1 MTDLPAR
8 RTPWGA
14 AALVALAVLA
24 GYVLTLAPTVTFW
37 DAGEFIAAA
46 RVLGIPH
53 PPGTPLFTLLGHT
66 WGLAFPVGDYAAR
79 LNVMSA
85 VFSAA
90 CAGFFFLVAHVTLE
104 RVAEGLAGFDRRL
117 VVTGGAAAAA
127 LAGAFAFTAWQN
139 SNETEVYMVATF
151 TIAATSFLV
160 LRWRALRGTP
170 RATHLLLL
178 VVYIGGLSM
187 GNHLLALLVGP
198 AVLGFLG
205 YTLWTAPAA
214 DPAERRREWAHAAVV
229 AGLWALLIGT
239 GLGSTGLVVVGLLCF
254 LGAAMF
260 AATAGT
266 LSFALLAFAFAAV
279 GVTVYLFLYI
289 RAGQQPV
296 LNEADPST
304 WERLLAVI
312 RREQYPIRT
321 PLDDPTVPHGPF
333 NPGRSLT
340 IIGLQ
345 LANYVQYFDW
355 QWAKTLGQDFTLSLR
370 SLVTVAFFGLGVQ
383 GALAQRRADRGA
395 FWLHG
400 GLWLITGLGLVAYMN
415 FKPGYGLGY
424 ERFPDVEQHEVR
436 DRDYFFV
443 VSFITWGT
451 WVGIGLA
458 DLARQA
464 LVRGGG
470 RLLAGGALAVA
481 LVPFAFNFKAAT
493 RRHGPDARLA
503 ADAAFNLLN
512 SVGPNGILFTYG
524 DNDTFPLWWAQ
535 EVQGIRRD
543 VTVVCLSLAN
553 TDWYVRQLRD
563 QPGRPFDA
571 GSAPEVWR
579 EAAGPA
585 PARPVHTMTDE
596 EIRLAQPQQLGA
608 PLPLRFGTLVDTLP
622 AGTILQMSDIVA
634 LRIVQEN
641 LGRRPVA
648 WAITTGGERAG
659 LQKWTVQ
666 QGLAFRLE
674 GAVPDTTR
682 ADLDFT
688 GIAGA
693 PLDVELSRR
702 LAWDTYR
709 YARLLEAD
717 PGQVTD
723 PTSRSFSNSLGLVL
737 AQLGFAYE
745 ARGDREAARTNMRR
759 AAQLNPNPAI
769 IDRARELERG
779 VFNIPGADTVLPQ

>member
-1 MTDLPAR
+1 MTDLPLR
-8 RTPWGA
+8 RPPWGA

-24 GYVLTLAPTVTFW
+24 GYVFTLAPTVTFW

-46 RVLGIPH
+46 KVLGIPH

-66 WGLAFPVGDYAAR
+66 WGLAVPVGDYAAR
-79 LNVMSA
+79 LSLLSA
-85 VFSAA
+85 IFSAL

-104 RVAEGLAGFDRRL
+104 RVAEGLEGADRRL

-151 TIAATSFLV
+151 TIAAISFLV

-198 AVLGFLG
+198 AVVGFLG
-205 YTLWTAPAA
+205 HTLWTRPAA
-214 DPAERRREWAHAAVV
+214 DPAERRREWAQAAVV

-239 GLGSTGLVVVGLLCF
+239 GLGSTGLVVLGLLCF
-254 LGAAMF
+254 LGAAAF
-260 AATAGT
+260 AASAGT
-266 LSFALLAFAFAAV
+266 LGFALLAFAFAAV
-279 GVTVYLFLYI
+279 GVTIYLFLYI

-321 PLDDPTVPHGPF
+321 PFDDPTVPHGPF

-355 QWAKTLGQDFTLSLR
+355 QWAKTLGQDFTVSLR

-395 FWLHG
+395 FWLHA

-424 ERFPDVEQHEVR
+424 ERYPDVEQHEVR

-458 DLARQA
+458 DLARKA
-464 LVRGGG
+464 LARGGG

-481 LVPFAFNFKAAT
+481 LVPFAFNLKAAS

-503 ADAAFNLLN
+503 ADAAYNLLN

-535 EVQGIRRD
+535 EVEGIRRD

-563 QPGRPFDA
+563 QPARPFDPA
-571 GSAPEVWR
+571 TAAAVWHD
-579 EAAGPA
+579 APA
-585 PARPVHTMTDE
+585 PMPDRPVHTMTDA
-596 EIRLAQPQQLGA
+596 EILRAVPQQLPA
-608 PLPLRFGTLVDTLP
+608 PMAFRAGSLADTLP

-634 LRIVQEN
+634 LRIVMEN
-641 LGRRPVA
+641 LGRRPIA

-659 LQKWTVQ
+659 LGRWTVQ

-674 GAVPDTTR
+674 GSLPDTTR

-702 LAWDTYR
+702 LAWDAYR
-709 YARLLEAD
+709 YAGLLEA
-717 PGQVTD
+717 PPEAVTD

-745 ARGDREAARTNMRR
+745 RRGARDDALASFRR

-769 IDRARELERG
+769 VERVNELERG
-779 VFNIPGADTVLPQ
+779 VFTIPGADTVRPQ

>member
-1 MTDLPAR
+1 MTDQPLR
-8 RTPWGA
+8 RVPWGA
-14 AALVALAVLA
+14 AAVVTLAVLL
-24 GYVLTLAPTVTFW
+24 GYVLTLAPSVTFW

-46 RVLGIPH
+46 KVLGIPH

-66 WGLAFPVGDYAAR
+66 WGLMLPVGEYAFR
-79 LNVMSA
+79 LNLMSA
-85 VFSAA
+85 VFSAL
-90 CAGFFFLVAHVTLE
+90 CAGFFFLVARVTLE
-104 RVAEGLAGFDRRL
+104 RVAAGLEGLERRL
-117 VVTGGAAAAA
+117 VVIGGSAAAAC
-127 LAGAFAFTAWQN
+127 AGAFSFTAWQN
-139 SNETEVYMVATF
+139 SVETEVYMVATL
-151 TIAATSFLV
+151 TIAAICFLA
-160 LRWRALRGTP
+160 LRWRELRGTP

-178 VVYIGGLSM
+178 IVYIGGLSM
-187 GNHLLALLVGP
+187 GNHLLALLAGP
-198 AVLGFLG
+198 AVIAFLAH
-205 YTLWTAPAA
+205 TLWTSPAA
-214 DPAERRREWAHAAVV
+214 DPAERRREWAQAAVV

-254 LGAAMF
+254 IGAAAF
-260 AATAGT
+260 AASAGA
-266 LSFALLAFAFAAV
+266 LPFALTAFALAAV
-279 GVTVYLFLYI
+279 GVTIYLFLYI

-321 PLDDPTVPHGPF
+321 PFDDPTQLHGPY

-345 LANYVQYFDW
+345 LANYLQYFDW

-370 SLVTVAFFGLGVQ
+370 SLATIAFLGLGVH

-395 FWLHG
+395 FWLHS

-424 ERFPDVEQHEVR
+424 DRYPDFEQHEVR

-443 VSFITWGT
+443 VSFIAWGT

-464 LVRGGG
+464 LARGFG
-470 RLLAGGALAVA
+470 RAAAAGALALA
-481 LVPFAFNFKAAT
+481 LVPFAFNFTAAS

-503 ADAAFNLLN
+503 ADAAYNLLN

-535 EVQGIRRD
+535 EVEGVRRD

-563 QPGRPFDA
+563 QPARPFEAA
-571 GSAPEVWR
+571 GAPAVWR
-579 EAAGPA
+579 EAGADP
-585 PARPVHTMTDE
+585 PDRPVHTMTDQ
-596 EIRLAQPQQLGA
+596 EIDLARPQQLQA
-608 PLPLRFGTLVDTLP
+608 PLPIRLGPLVDTLP

-641 LGRRPVA
+641 LGRRPIA

-659 LQKWTVQ
+659 LGRWTVQ
-666 QGLAFRLE
+666 QGLAFRIEARL
-674 GAVPDTTR
+674 PDSTR
-682 ADLDFT
+682 TDLDFT

-693 PLDVELSRR
+693 PFDVELSRR
-702 LAWDTYR
+702 LVWETYR
-709 YARLLEAD
+709 FAGLLEAD
-717 PGQVTD
+717 PAKVTD
-723 PTSRSFSNSLGLVL
+723 PTSRSFSNSLGLVT
-737 AQLGFAYE
+737 AQVGFADE
-745 ARGDREAARTNMRR
+745 RRGDLASALIQFRR

-769 IDRARELERG
+769 IARVQELEAG
-779 VFNIPGADTVLPQ
+779 VFTLPGTDTVGPQ

>member
-1 MTDLPAR
+1 MTDLPPR
-8 RTPWGA
+8 RPPWGT

-24 GYVLTLAPTVTFW
+24 GYAATLAPTVTFW

-53 PPGTPLFTLLGHT
+53 PPGTPLFTLIGHT
-66 WGLAFPVGDYAAR
+66 WGVAFPFGEYAQR
-79 LNVMSA
+79 LNLMSA
-85 VFSAA
+85 GFSAL
-90 CAGFFFLVAHVTLE
+90 CAGFFFLVAHATLE
-104 RVAEGLAGFDRRL
+104 RLADGLEGLDRRL

-127 LAGAFAFTAWQN
+127 FAGAFAFTPWQN

-151 TIAATSFLV
+151 TIAAISFLV

-170 RATHLLLL
+170 RAAHLLLL

-198 AVLGFLG
+198 AVVGFLAH
-205 YTLWTAPAA
+205 TLWTSPAA
-214 DPAERRREWAHAAVV
+214 SAEERRREWAQAAVV

-239 GLGSTGLVVVGLLCF
+239 GLGSTGLVVLGLLCF
-254 LGAAMF
+254 IAAAAF

-266 LSFALLAFAFAAV
+266 LGFALLAFGLAAV

-289 RAGQQPV
+289 RAGQQPP

-321 PLDDPTVPHGPF
+321 PLDDPTIPHGPY

-355 QWAKTLGQDFTLSLR
+355 QWARSLGEDFTLSLR
-370 SLVTVAFFGLGVQ
+370 SLVTVAFFGLGVH

-395 FWLHG
+395 FWLHF

-415 FKPGYGLGY
+415 FKPGYSLGFD
-424 ERFPDVEQHEVR
+424 RFPDVEQHEVR
-436 DRDYFFV
+436 DRDYFFL
-443 VSFITWGT
+443 VSFITWGA

-458 DLARQA
+458 EVARRT
-464 LVRGGG
+464 LVGGGG

-481 LVPFAFNFKAAT
+481 LVPFAFNFTAAS

-563 QPGRPFDA
+563 QPPRPFDRA
-571 GSAPEVWR
+571 AAPGVWR
-579 EAAGPA
+579 DVA
-585 PARPVHTMTDE
+585 PVPDRPVHTMTDA
-596 EIRLAQPQQLGA
+596 EILRARPQQLPA
-608 PLPLRFGTLVDTLP
+608 PMAFRAGSLVDTLP

-634 LRIVQEN
+634 LRIVMEN
-641 LGRRPVA
+641 LGRRPIA

-659 LQKWTVQ
+659 LGRWTIQ

-674 GAVPDTTR
+674 GTRADTTR
-682 ADLDFT
+682 TDLDFT

-702 LAWDTYR
+702 LAWETYR
-709 YARLLEAD
+709 YADLLEAP
-717 PGQVTD
+717 PGAVTD

-745 ARGDREAARTNMRR
+745 REGNLDAARENFRR
-759 AAQLNPNPAI
+759 AAALNPNPAI
-769 IDRARELERG
+769 VERMNELDRG
-779 VFNIPGADTVLPQ
+779 VFAIPGADTLGQ